1 MPATIKMT
9 LSNGNTNYYR
19 SQISASS
26 TYGANISSIP
36 KSAPVT
42 AAVNAPLSSSMIG
55 RIHTTKPG
63 CGSCGR
69 K

>member
-1 MPATIKMT
+1 MPANIKMT
-9 LSNGNTNYYR
+9 LSNGNPTLA
-19 SQISASS
+19 QIAALTYSS
-26 TYGANISSIP
+26 NISPIP
-36 KSAPVT
+36 KTTQLKST
-42 AAVNAPLSSSMIG
+42 GPLNSGMIH

>member
-1 MPATIKMT
+1 MPATIKMS
-9 LSNGNTNYYR
+9 LSNGNPT
-19 SQISASS
+19 SAQIAAITYASNMS
-26 TYGANISSIP
+26 PVP
-36 KSAPVT
+36 KTTQIKA
-42 AAVNAPLSSSMIG
+42 NAPLSSAMIN

>member
-1 MPATIKMT
+1 MS
-9 LSNGNTNYYR
+9 LSNGNPT
-19 SQISASS
+19 SAQIAALTYSS
-26 TYGANISSIP
+26 NMSHVP
-36 KSAPVT
+36 KSTQLKA
-42 AAVNAPLSSSMIG
+42 NAPLTSSMIN

>member
-1 MPATIKMT
+1 MPATIKMS
-9 LSNGNTNYYR
+9 LSNGNPTMA
-19 SQISASS
+19 QIAAFRGYSNMSPV
-26 TYGANISSIP
+26 P
-36 KSAPVT
+36 KSTQIKA
-42 AAVNAPLSSSMIG
+42 NAPLTSGMIN

>member
-1 MPATIKMT
+1 MPATVKMT
-9 LSNGNTNYYR
+9 LSNGNPTTA
-19 SQISASS
+19 QIAALMHSS
-26 TYGANISSIP
+26 NMSPVP
-36 KSAPVT
+36 KSTQLKASGPL
-42 AAVNAPLSSSMIG
+42 NAGMIN

>member
-1 MPATIKMT
+1 MKMS
-9 LSNGNTNYYR
+9 LSNGNPTAA
-19 SQISASS
+19 QIAALTYSS
-26 TYGANISSIP
+26 NLSPLP
-36 KSAPVT
+36 KSTQIKA
-42 AAVNAPLSSSMIG
+42 NAPLSSAMIN

>member
-1 MPATIKMT
+1 MPATIKMS
-9 LSNGNTNYYR
+9 LYNGNPTIA
-19 SQISASS
+19 QIAALTYSS
-26 TYGANISSIP
+26 NMSPVP
-36 KSAPVT
+36 KSTQLKA
-42 AAVNAPLSSSMIG
+42 NAPLASSMIN

>member
-1 MPATIKMT
+1 MPATMKMS
-9 LSNGNTNYYR
+9 LSNGNPTTA
-19 SQISASS
+19 QIAALTYSS
-26 TYGANISSIP
+26 NMSPVP
-36 KSAPVT
+36 KSTQIKA
-42 AAVNAPLSSSMIG
+42 NAPLSSAMIN

>member
-1 MPATIKMT
+1 MPATIKMS
-9 LSNGNTNYYR
+9 LSNGNPT
-19 SQISASS
+19 SAQIAAFRGYSNMSPVPQS
-26 TYGANISSIP
+26 TQVKANGP
-36 KSAPVT
+36 L
-42 AAVNAPLSSSMIG
+42 NAGMIH

>member
-1 MPATIKMT
+1 MKMS
-9 LSNGNTNYYR
+9 LSNGNPTIA
-19 SQISASS
+19 QIAAFRGYNS
-26 TYGANISSIP
+26 NISPVP
-36 KSAPVT
+36 KSTQAKANV
-42 AAVNAPLSSSMIG
+42 PLNSGMIN

>member
-1 MPATIKMT
+1 MSPLPQSTQPKA
-9 LSNGNTNYYR
+9 NG
-19 SQISASS
+19 
-26 TYGANISSIP
+26 P
-36 KSAPVT
+36 L
-42 AAVNAPLSSSMIG
+42 NAGMIH

>member
-1 MPATIKMT
+1 MPPTIKMS
-9 LSNGNTNYYR
+9 LSNGNPTNA
-19 SQISASS
+19 QIAAFRGYSNLSP
-26 TYGANISSIP
+26 IP
-36 KSAPVT
+36 KSPQVKANGPL
-42 AAVNAPLSSSMIG
+42 NAGMIH

>member
-1 MPATIKMT
+1 MPATIKMS
-9 LSNGNTNYYR
+9 LSNGNPT
-19 SQISASS
+19 SAQI
-26 TYGANISSIP
+26 
-36 KSAPVT
+36 
-42 AAVNAPLSSSMIG
+42 AAVMHSSNMSPVPKATQLKANAPLTSPMIH

>member
-1 MPATIKMT
+1 MPATIKMS
-9 LSNGNTNYYR
+9 LSNGNPT
-19 SQISASS
+19 SAQIAALTYSS
-26 TYGANISSIP
+26 NMSPVP
-36 KSAPVT
+36 KST
-42 AAVNAPLSSSMIG
+42 QLKSNAPLTSSMIN

>member
-1 MPATIKMT
+1 MPATIKMS
-9 LSNGNTNYYR
+9 LSNGNPT
-19 SQISASS
+19 SAQIAAITYASNMS
-26 TYGANISSIP
+26 PVP
-36 KSAPVT
+36 KTTQLKASGPL
-42 AAVNAPLSSSMIG
+42 NAGMIH

>member
-1 MPATIKMT
+1 MPATIKMS
-9 LSNGNTNYYR
+9 LSNGNPT
-19 SQISASS
+19 SAQIAALTYSS
-26 TYGANISSIP
+26 NMSPLP
-36 KSAPVT
+36 KSTQIKA
-42 AAVNAPLSSSMIG
+42 NAPLSSAMIN